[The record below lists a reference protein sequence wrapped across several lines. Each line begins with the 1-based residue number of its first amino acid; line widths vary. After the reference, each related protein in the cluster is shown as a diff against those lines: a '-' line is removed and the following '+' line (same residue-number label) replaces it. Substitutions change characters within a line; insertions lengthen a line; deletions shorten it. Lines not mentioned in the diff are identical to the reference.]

1 MDRGESRGEK
11 MKLAMEEEK
20 AKKNQNEKTAR
31 SGRGILSSSSLQSS
45 TSSSIYRD
53 LELRLIV

>member
-20 AKKNQNEKTAR
+20 AKKKSKRENNKVWSRYTE
-31 SGRGILSSSSLQSS
+31 
-45 TSSSIYRD
+45 
-53 LELRLIV
+53 

>member
-20 AKKNQNEKTAR
+20 AKKKNQN
-31 SGRGILSSSSLQSS
+31 
-45 TSSSIYRD
+45 
-53 LELRLIV
+53 